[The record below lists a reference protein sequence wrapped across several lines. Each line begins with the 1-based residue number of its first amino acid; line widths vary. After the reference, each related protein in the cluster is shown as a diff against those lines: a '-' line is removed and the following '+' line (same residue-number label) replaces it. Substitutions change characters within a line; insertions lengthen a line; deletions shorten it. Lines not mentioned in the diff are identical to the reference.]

1 MQDSADNQ
9 KPVKALKRKAGRPS
23 NDQAAGIAVQKVQW
37 LEAYPRLGWRGACDA
52 VGGISEST
60 PQNWRKIDPVFA
72 AQFNAVQPLIA
83 DTLER
88 LMEQVITGQQPM
100 DRVQMTLL
108 IFRLKALRPMYR
120 DRVALEHTG
129 ADGGAIKVE
138 NAGDSQRGMQML
150 TSWGN
155 RLKSN

>member
-1 MQDSADNQ
+1 
-9 KPVKALKRKAGRPS
+9 
-23 NDQAAGIAVQKVQW
+23 
-37 LEAYPRLGWRGACDA
+37 
-52 VGGISEST
+52 
-60 PQNWRKIDPVFA
+60 
-72 AQFNAVQPLIA
+72 
-83 DTLER
+83 
-88 LMEQVITGQQPM
+88 
-100 DRVQMTLL
+100 MTLL

-150 TSWGN
+150 QSWGN